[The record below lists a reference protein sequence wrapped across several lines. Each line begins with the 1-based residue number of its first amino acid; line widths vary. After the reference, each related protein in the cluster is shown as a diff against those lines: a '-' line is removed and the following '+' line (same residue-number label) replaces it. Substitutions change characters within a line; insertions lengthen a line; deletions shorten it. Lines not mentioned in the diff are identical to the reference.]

1 MCIEPSE
8 SVKLR
13 DARGA
18 TTFWS
23 QSWPASAVDASAIA
37 AAASCIRVVNSTSV
51 VAVVSQM

>member
-18 TTFWS
+18 ITFWS